1 MIFPLPKKIKEDL
14 KLWFCRRWEVPYS
27 PEEIPYGL
35 YRRIEKSQPLCVVDV
50 GAHRGGFMKSISRI
64 CGVSRGVLVE
74 ALPFKIDWLKRDF
87 SSAEYT
93 IFECAVADRTGTIE
107 FHLNPMSDTSSLL
120 RLRQEMPELSALPE
134 GTSELLT
141 VQARTLDDLIAE
153 AKLDRVDL
161 LKIDVQGAEAI
172 AFAGAGEMLKKTR
185 LVLTEVSLK
194 PLYDQSAT
202 FFDIHR
208 IMTSAGFKL
217 LDLNPEFRAPDGEL
231 LQCDALFQRE

>member
-1 MIFPLPKKIKEDL
+1 MMFPLPKKLKEQMKQWL
-14 KLWFCRRWEVPYS
+14 CRRWQVPYS
-27 PEEIPYGL
+27 PEEIPFGL
-35 YRRIEKSQPLCVVDV
+35 FRQIENSPPLCVVDV

-87 SSAEYT
+87 PSAEYT
-93 IFECAVADRTGTIE
+93 IFECAVADRTGTID

-134 GTSELLT
+134 GSSKTLT
-141 VQARTLDDLIAE
+141 VVSRKLDDLVAE
-153 AKLDRVDL
+153 AGLDQVDL

-172 AFAGAGEMLKKTR
+172 AFAGAVETLQRTR

-194 PLYDQSAT
+194 PLYDHSAT
-202 FFDIHR
+202 FFDIYQL
-208 IMTSAGFKL
+208 MTSAGFKL